1 MEQLQADQNTRATP
15 PANKQLKNGRWKML
29 AVLAVCASPLIFS
42 YLTYYVIKPTGRTN
56 YGELIDPRAHP
67 LPVLGATSLDGKP
80 TELAAYQG
88 KWLMLKV
95 GPSACPKTCLDQM
108 FAIRQLRTMQGK
120 EMDRI
125 ERIWLITDQ
134 QPMDTMLIRE
144 LDGMRMLR
152 APGDAVAR
160 WLPAAGES
168 LQSSIFLVDPLGH
181 LMMRFPAPP
190 AGATEVQ
197 AVEHYAKVKKD
208 IAKVLKASSIG

>member
-1 MEQLQADQNTRATP
+1 MQAEQSANAA
-15 PANKQLKNGRWKML
+15 PAAAQRKQGRWKL
-29 AVLAVCASPLIFS
+29 FAVLAICASPLIFS
-42 YLTYYVIKPTGRTN
+42 YLAYYVIKPSGRTN

-80 TELAAYQG
+80 TELTTWQG
-88 KWLMLKV
+88 KWMMIKV
-95 GPSACPKTCLDQM
+95 GPSSCPKACMDQL

-134 QPMDTMLIRE
+134 QPMETILIRE

-152 APGDAVAR
+152 APADAVAR
-160 WLPAAGES
+160 WLPAGGDPLES
-168 LQSSIFLVDPLGH
+168 AIFLVDPLGH
-181 LMMRFPAPP
+181 LMMRFPPPP
-190 AGATEVQ
+190 AGATEAQ

-208 IAKVLKASSIG
+208 IAKVLKASAIG